1 MSPSTVGVGGEPLV
15 YDGDDRLRG
24 STVNRGG
31 RRRLR
36 SKKEKG
42 RSERINEIKAASYF
56 ANEVR

>member
-1 MSPSTVGVGGEPLV
+1 MGGEPLV

-24 STVNRGG
+24 CTVNRGG

-42 RSERINEIKAASYF
+42 RSERINEIKVASYF